1 MSISSVP
8 DPGVRFRDSQ
18 PWLTT
23 RARRRNRDCGRYTT
37 ERQPS
42 QVPAQHPQ
50 PAPCAR
56 HCSGCWGCRRSCP
69 LSAVACRWCIGGV
82 FLPDG
87 SHEAGERICGLGRS
101 ARRRCVW
108 VSARTGGGSLDGR
121 PGPWPSRAERR
132 QLQRSRA
139 ARRLG
144 PPAGWRL
151 QRWCWLRPQF
161 GPGPLR
167 RGRRPGGSR
176 QCPAAWRARGGHG
189 YPARGH
195 RRCLR

>member
-8 DPGVRFRDSQ
+8 DPGVRFRDSR

-23 RARRRNRDCGRYTT
+23 RACRRNRDCGRYTT

-82 FLPDG
+82 FLLDG

-108 VSARTGGGSLDGR
+108 VSARTGATASTAGRVLGRHGLNGDSSGG
-121 PGPWPSRAERR
+121 
-132 QLQRSRA
+132 A
-139 ARRLG
+139 AL
-144 PPAGWRL
+144 AAAS
-151 QRWCWLRPQF
+151 
-161 GPGPLR
+161 
-167 RGRRPGGSR
+167 GRRRVGG
-176 QCPAAWRARGGHG
+176 CGGG
-189 YPARGH
+189 VG
-195 RRCLR
+195 